1 MKGREIK
8 WFDHGAFF
16 QSDHGVRIDSEDFH
30 LIAGRHVSIDTYAY
44 VILDKKRIRLHNW
57 FCPSESGFFTDHI
70 NRDKLDNR
78 RSNLRSVTISNSN
91 INKTNNVPKTS
102 RFRGVSRFRISS
114 HGGKYQYWYWRAT
127 ICKNYKQTTIGC
139 FKTQEEAAEA
149 YNKAALEIHGK
160 EFACLNRIAA

>member
-8 WFDHGAFF
+8 WADHGEFF
-16 QSDHGVRIDSEDFH
+16 QSDHGVKIDASDFH
-30 LIAGRHVSIDTYAY
+30 LISGRFVSIDTYAY

-57 FCPSESGFFTDHI
+57 FCPSKSGYFTDHI

-102 RFRGVSRFRISS
+102 RFRGVSRYLCST
-114 HGGKYQYWYWRAT
+114 HGGKYQYWYWRAS
-127 ICKNYKQTTIGC
+127 INKDYKQTTIGV
-139 FKTQEEAAEA
+139 FKTEVEAAEA
-149 YNKAALEIHGK
+149 YNRAALKIHGP
-160 EFACLNRIAA
+160 EFACLNKIAA